1 MVWRTVQ
8 REKSKRS
15 CWLKD
20 EISVAGSQAPKVML
34 YSQVPTFPH
43 FSTRPPEWRVG
54 RKWFPKSL
62 LSKKKK
68 NTSGGLRKRT
78 WVEMTLKLFC
88 KTFRAECYMPIKQG
102 SWELV
107 CRCLVITS
115 SYWLKHTPPNTPSAS
130 KEQSHQDVCGSEEG
144 ALVGRAREESG
155 RRGQT
160 DKGRE
165 RNGKY
170 FKKPLALRKW
180 SKFLTGPIQASFIS
194 KPCTG
199 LLVLQPVVSWERSPY
214 SGQDWTKSRVCR
226 G

>member
-1 MVWRTVQ
+1 MVWRKVQ
-8 REKSKRS
+8 RKKSERS

-20 EISVAGSQAPKVML
+20 EISVADNQAPKVML

-43 FSTRPPEWRVG
+43 FTTRLPEWRVG
-54 RKWFPKSL
+54 RKWLAKSL

-68 NTSGGLRKRT
+68 KKNTGSLRKRT

-102 SWELV
+102 GWELV

-115 SYWLKHTPPNTPSAS
+115 SYWLKHTPPNTLSAR
-130 KEQSHQDVCGSEEG
+130 KGQSHQDVCGSEEG

-155 RRGQT
+155 RGGLT

-170 FKKPLALRKW
+170 F
-180 SKFLTGPIQASFIS
+180 
-194 KPCTG
+194 
-199 LLVLQPVVSWERSPY
+199 
-214 SGQDWTKSRVCR
+214 
-226 G
+226 

>member
-8 REKSKRS
+8 RKKSEKS

-20 EISVAGSQAPKVML
+20 EVSVADSQVPQVLL
-34 YSQVPTFPH
+34 YSRVPTFPR

-68 NTSGGLRKRT
+68 TSGGLRKRT
-78 WVEMTLKLFC
+78 RVEMTLKLFC

-115 SYWLKHTPPNTPSAS
+115 SYWLKHTPPNTLSANT
-130 KEQSHQDVCGSEEG
+130 EQSHQDVYGSKEG
-144 ALVGRAREESG
+144 ALVGRAREEIG
-155 RRGQT
+155 GGGLT

-165 RNGKY
+165 RNGK
-170 FKKPLALRKW
+170 
-180 SKFLTGPIQASFIS
+180 
-194 KPCTG
+194 
-199 LLVLQPVVSWERSPY
+199 
-214 SGQDWTKSRVCR
+214 
-226 G
+226 